1 MRAWATIEPEDAPP
15 PADLRGISAF
25 ALMAKQFEPIR
36 WIVPGY
42 VPEGLTVL
50 AGAPKLGKSWL
61 ALGWMVSVASGDIT
75 MGSIRCEQ
83 GDVLGLMLEDNE
95 RRLQRR
101 LLQMRLQKVPER
113 LTLVTEWP
121 TLEDGC
127 CDEIEAW
134 ISSVANPRLIVV
146 DVFARVRG
154 TRGGRE
160 TDYDGDYR
168 QAAALQ
174 SIASRHNL
182 SIVAIHHT
190 RKMVADDAFDEVSGT
205 RGLTGAADGALVL
218 RRDPET
224 RQPVLYGRGR
234 DMEEIESAL
243 EFDKETGTWSVL
255 GAAWQVADTVE
266 RREIQQLLG
275 RSIDPMT
282 PTEIGERLGKSRQNI
297 QKMLTKMLDDGKVE
311 QVKRGLY
318 TLVSM
323 VAPVSPEVPRETK
336 ETKDTTLLR
345 ARDGSILAPGE
356 TGDEPVPGWR

>member
-1 MRAWATIEPEDAPP
+1 
-15 PADLRGISAF
+15 
-25 ALMAKQFEPIR
+25 
-36 WIVPGY
+36 
-42 VPEGLTVL
+42 
-50 AGAPKLGKSWL
+50 
-61 ALGWMVSVASGDIT
+61 
-75 MGSIRCEQ
+75 
-83 GDVLGLMLEDNE
+83 
-95 RRLQRR
+95 
-101 LLQMRLQKVPER
+101 
-113 LTLVTEWP
+113 
-121 TLEDGC
+121 
-127 CDEIEAW
+127 
-134 ISSVANPRLIVV
+134 
-146 DVFARVRG
+146 
-154 TRGGRE
+154 
-160 TDYDGDYR
+160 
-168 QAAALQ
+168 
-174 SIASRHNL
+174 
-182 SIVAIHHT
+182 
-190 RKMVADDAFDEVSGT
+190 
-205 RGLTGAADGALVL
+205 
-218 RRDPET
+218 
-224 RQPVLYGRGR
+224 
-234 DMEEIESAL
+234 MEEIESAL